1 MAEKGEKEKNPK
13 KADLSRT
20 AEILSRNI
28 LDKVLGV
35 QNSLSREVRKII
47 RKKIYAF
54 MGNTPATTG
63 FQRRL
68 NL

>member
-47 RKKIYAF
+47 RKKNIYIY
-54 MGNTPATTG
+54 
-63 FQRRL
+63 R
-68 NL
+68 